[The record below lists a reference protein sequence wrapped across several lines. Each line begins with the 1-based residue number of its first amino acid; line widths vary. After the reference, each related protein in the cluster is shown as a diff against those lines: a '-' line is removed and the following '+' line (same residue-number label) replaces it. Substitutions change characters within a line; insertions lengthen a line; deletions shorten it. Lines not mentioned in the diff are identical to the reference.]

1 MIAGAG
7 SNFSLGFV
15 RTACRNAR
23 GQTVPHLDK
32 FAAALI
38 VVAVVVGFLAPR
50 DRHDVGPP
58 RANPAA
64 AGGVARSAQ
73 AAPSKIA
80 APPRKPPPKKAPFNL
95 AKAAAAARAVSA
107 NELGQVPILMI
118 HRVMAKPQASLDRS
132 TKELYD
138 EFTGMAKQGYV
149 PVTAAEFV
157 KGQINIPAGKH
168 PVVLTFDD
176 GSITHADF
184 DGAGNPKPDTAI
196 AVVQRVAK
204 ENPGFRPVATFFVNR
219 DPFYGGSKPGIETMR
234 WLVRNGFEIANHTT
248 NHKDMRKMSKDEVAK
263 EIGTDEK
270 MIENATGKPATT
282 FAFPFGSLSTAHLD
296 WAQHGTKPVKW
307 DFTGMFLAGWK
318 PSDSPY
324 ASSFDARQ
332 IPRIRDKEK
341 IKEDDCKQY
350 CSTAWLEWLGKNP
363 DKRYTSD
370 GNPATIAFPQD
381 KMIYLYTR
389 YKEWACPY

>member
-1 MIAGAG
+1 M
-7 SNFSLGFV
+7 
-15 RTACRNAR
+15 
-23 GQTVPHLDK
+23 PHLDK
-32 FAAALI
+32 LAAALI
-38 VVAVVVGFLAPR
+38 VIAVVVGFVAPR
-50 DRHDVGPP
+50 DRHGGAEP
-58 RANPAA
+58 RANAPA
-64 AGGVARSAQ
+64 AGG
-73 AAPSKIA
+73 AAVHAGASRTA
-80 APPRKPPPKKAPFNL
+80 AAVPRKQPQKKKAPPFNM
-95 AKAAAAARAVSA
+95 AKAAAAARAAGA
-107 NELGQVPILMI
+107 NELGMVPILMI
-118 HRVMAKPQASLDRS
+118 HRVMAKPQVSLDRS
-132 TKELYD
+132 TKDLYD

-149 PVTAAEFV
+149 PITAAEFV
-157 KGQINIPAGKH
+157 KGQIDIPAGRH

-196 AVVQRVAK
+196 GVIQRVAK

-219 DPFYGGSKPGIETMR
+219 DPFYGGSKPGVETMR

-248 NHKDMRKMSKDEVAK
+248 NHKDMRTMSHEEVAK
-263 EIGTDEK
+263 EIGTDEQ
-270 MIENATGKPATT
+270 MIESATGKPATT
-282 FAFPFGSLSTAHLD
+282 FAFPFGSLSEAHLD
-296 WAQHGTKPVKW
+296 WAQHGTKPVPW
-307 DFTGMFLAGWK
+307 NFTGMFLAGWK
-318 PSDSPY
+318 PADSPY
-324 ASSFDARQ
+324 AGSFDPRQ

-350 CSTAWLEWLGKNP
+350 CSTAWLEWLAKNP

>member
-1 MIAGAG
+1 MIAAAG
-7 SNFSLGFV
+7 SNALLGIAHAAWRNV
-15 RTACRNAR
+15 RGR
-23 GQTVPHLDK
+23 TVPHLDK

-38 VVAVVVGFLAPR
+38 VIAVAVGFLAPR
-50 DRHDVGPP
+50 DRHAE
-58 RANPAA
+58 RA
-64 AGGVARSAQ
+64 AGVEPTAGGGGAHTAQ
-73 AAPSKIA
+73 APAKA
-80 APPRKPPPKKAPFNL
+80 APARRPPKKKAPPFDL
-95 AKAAAAARAVSA
+95 AKAAAAARAVHA
-107 NELGQVPILMI
+107 NELGEVPIFMI
-118 HRVMAKPQASLDRS
+118 HRVMPKPQASLDRS
-132 TKELYD
+132 VKDLYD
-138 EFTGMAKQGYV
+138 EFTGLAKQGYV
-149 PVTAAEFV
+149 PITAAEFV
-157 KGQINIPAGKH
+157 AGQINIPAGRH

-196 AVVQRVAK
+196 GIIERVAR

-219 DPFYGGSKPGIETMR
+219 NPFYGGSKPGAETMR

-248 NHKDMRKMSKDEVAK
+248 NHKDMSRMARDEVAK

-270 MIENATGKPATT
+270 MIEDATGKPATT
-282 FAFPFGSLSTAHLD
+282 FAFPFGSLSQAHLA
-296 WAQHGTKPVKW
+296 WAQSGTSPTRW
-307 DFTGMFLAGWK
+307 NFTGMFLAGWK
-318 PSDSPY
+318 PADSPY
-324 ASSFDARQ
+324 AGSFDPRQ

-350 CSTAWLEWLGKNP
+350 CSTAWLEWLAKNP

>member
-1 MIAGAG
+1 M
-7 SNFSLGFV
+7 
-15 RTACRNAR
+15 
-23 GQTVPHLDK
+23 PHLDK

-38 VVAVVVGFLAPR
+38 VIAVVVGFMAPR
-50 DRHDVGPP
+50 DRHGGGAPG
-58 RANPAA
+58 ANPAA
-64 AGGVARSAQ
+64 GGAARALSSKA
-73 AAPSKIA
+73 AAP
-80 APPRKPPPKKAPFNL
+80 APKKPPKKHGPPFNL

-107 NELGQVPILMI
+107 NELGMVPILMI
-118 HRVMAKPQASLDRS
+118 HRVMAKPQVSLDRS

-138 EFTGMAKQGYV
+138 EFTGMARQGYV

-157 KGQINIPAGKH
+157 KGQINIPAGRH

-184 DGAGNPKPDTAI
+184 DGAGNPKPDTAL
-196 AVVQRVAK
+196 AVIQRVAK

-219 DPFYGGSKPGIETMR
+219 DPFYGGSKPGVETMR
-234 WLVRNGFEIANHTT
+234 WLVRNGYEIANHTT
-248 NHKDMRKMSKDEVAK
+248 NHKDLGKMSKDQVAG
-263 EIGTDEK
+263 EIGSDEK
-270 MIENATGKPATT
+270 MIEDATGKPSTT
-282 FAFPFGSLSTAHLD
+282 FAFPFGSLSQAHLD
-296 WAQHGTKPVKW
+296 WAQHGKKPVAW
-307 DFTGMFLAGWK
+307 NFQGMFLAGWK
-318 PSDSPY
+318 PSESPY
-324 ASSFDARQ
+324 ASSFDPRQ

-350 CSTAWLEWLGKNP
+350 CSTAWLEWLAKNP

-381 KMIYLYTR
+381 KMIYLYSR

>member
-1 MIAGAG
+1 MIGSAGNNAL
-7 SNFSLGFV
+7 LGFAHAV
-15 RTACRNAR
+15 WRNAEGR
-23 GQTVPHLDK
+23 TVPHLDK

-38 VVAVVVGFLAPR
+38 VIAVAIGFLAPR
-50 DRHDVGPP
+50 DRHAARDVASAPG
-58 RANPAA
+58 AV
-64 AGGVARSAQ
+64 GGVAHTTAAK
-73 AAPSKIA
+73 AAP
-80 APPRKPPPKKAPFNL
+80 PPRKPPKKQAPPFNL
-95 AKAAAAARAVSA
+95 AKAAAAARAVHA

-118 HRVMAKPQASLDRS
+118 HRVMAKPQVSLDRS

-138 EFTGMAKQGYV
+138 EFTGLARQGYV

-157 KGQINIPAGKH
+157 RGQINIPAGRH

-184 DGAGNPKPDTAI
+184 DGSGNPKPDTAVGI
-196 AVVQRVAK
+196 IQRVAK

-219 DPFYGGSKPGIETMR
+219 DPFYGGNKPSAETMR
-234 WLVRNGFEIANHTT
+234 WLVLHGFEVANHTT
-248 NHKDMRKMSKDEVAK
+248 NHKDLSKMSKDEVAK

-270 MIENATGKPATT
+270 MIEDATGRPATT
-282 FAFPFGSLSTAHLD
+282 FAFPFGSLSKAHLS
-296 WAQHGTKPVKW
+296 WAQSGKSPTPWH
-307 DFTGMFLAGWK
+307 FTGMFLAGWK
-318 PSDSPY
+318 PADSPY
-324 ASSFDARQ
+324 SSSFDPLQ
-332 IPRIRDKEK
+332 IPRIRDKQK

-350 CSTAWLEWLGKNP
+350 CSTAWLEWLAKNP

-389 YKEWACPY
+389 YKQWACPY

>member
-1 MIAGAG
+1 
-7 SNFSLGFV
+7 
-15 RTACRNAR
+15 
-23 GQTVPHLDK
+23 VPHLDK

-38 VVAVVVGFLAPR
+38 VIAVVVGFLAPR
-50 DRHDVGPP
+50 DRSGESSS

-64 AGGVARSAQ
+64 GGGVAHTGQ
-73 AAPSKIA
+73 A
-80 APPRKPPPKKAPFNL
+80 PKKAAAPAPHRPQKKRVPPFNL
-95 AKAAAAARAVSA
+95 AKAAAVARAVHA

-149 PVTAAEFV
+149 PVTAAEYV
-157 KGQINIPAGKH
+157 AGKINIPGGKH

-184 DGAGNPKPDTAI
+184 DGAGNPKPDTAV
-196 AVVQRVAK
+196 AVIQRVAK

-219 DPFYGGSKPGIETMR
+219 NPFYGGSKPGIETMR

-248 NHKDMRKMSKDEVAK
+248 NHKDLRKMSKAEVTQ
-263 EIGTDEK
+263 EIGSDEK
-270 MIENATGKPATT
+270 MIEDATGKPSTT
-282 FAFPFGSLSTAHLD
+282 FAFPFGSLSQAHLD
-296 WAQHGTKPVKW
+296 WAQHGSGPAKW
-307 DFTGMFLAGWK
+307 SFQGMFLAGWK
-318 PSDSPY
+318 PAESPY
-324 ASSFDARQ
+324 ASSFDPRQ

-350 CSTAWLEWLGKNP
+350 CSTAWLEWLAQNP

-381 KMIYLYTR
+381 KMIYLYNR
-389 YKEWACPY
+389 YREWACPY

>member
-1 MIAGAG
+1 
-7 SNFSLGFV
+7 V
-15 RTACRNAR
+15 REVTQVQTLVRDACMNAR
-23 GQTVPHLDK
+23 GQTVPHFDK

-50 DRHDVGPP
+50 DRHGQS
-58 RANPAA
+58 ASQGNPATV
-64 AGGVARSAQ
+64 GGVARTGQ
-73 AAPSKIA
+73 AAPTKA
-80 APPRKPPPKKAPFNL
+80 AAPRKPPKKHAPPFNM

-118 HRVMAKPQASLDRS
+118 HRVMAKPQDPLDRS

-138 EFTGMAKQGYV
+138 EFTGMARQGYV

-157 KGQINIPAGKH
+157 AGKIDIPAGKH

-184 DGAGNPKPDTAI
+184 DGAGNPKPDTAV
-196 AVVQRVAK
+196 AVIQRVAK

-219 DPFYGGSKPGIETMR
+219 NPFYGGSKPGVETMR

-248 NHKDMRKMSKDEVAK
+248 NHKDMRRMSKAEVDE
-263 EIGTDEK
+263 EIGSDEK
-270 MIENATGKPATT
+270 MIEDAIGKPTTT
-282 FAFPFGSLSTAHLD
+282 FAFPFGAISQLA
-296 WAQHGTKPVKW
+296 WAQHGDKPVKW
-307 DFTGMFLAGWK
+307 NFQGMFLAGWK
-318 PSDSPY
+318 PADSPY
-324 ASSFDARQ
+324 NSAFDPRQ
-332 IPRIRDKEK
+332 IPRIRDKGK
-341 IKEDDCKQY
+341 IKEDDCKRY
-350 CSTAWLEWLGKNP
+350 CSTAWLEWLAQNP

-370 GNPATIAFPQD
+370 GNPATVAFPQD
-381 KMIYLYTR
+381 KMIYLYGR

>member
-1 MIAGAG
+1 MIVSAG
-7 SNFSLGFV
+7 SNASLDFV
-15 RTACRNAR
+15 RNACRDAR

-38 VVAVVVGFLAPR
+38 VIAVVVGFMAPR
-50 DRHDVGPP
+50 DRRDQGAP
-58 RANPAA
+58 RGSAAGMAKSAPAKAA
-64 AGGVARSAQ
+64 AR
-73 AAPSKIA
+73 
-80 APPRKPPPKKAPFNL
+80 PRRPPPKKPPFNL
-95 AKAAAAARAVSA
+95 AKAAAAARAAQA
-107 NELGQVPILMI
+107 NELGEVPVLMI
-118 HRVMAKPQASLDRS
+118 HRVMVKPQVSLDRS
-132 TKELYD
+132 TKDVYE
-138 EFTGMAKQGYV
+138 EFTNLAKQGYV

-157 KGQINIPAGKH
+157 SGRIDIPAGKH

-196 AVVQRVAK
+196 GILQRVAR

-234 WLVRNGFEIANHTT
+234 WLVRNGYEVANHTT
-248 NHKDMRKMSKDEVAK
+248 NHKDLGKMSQAEVAK

-270 MIENATGKPATT
+270 MIEDATGKPSTT
-282 FAFPFGSLSTAHLD
+282 FAFPFGALSHLD
-296 WAQHGTKPVKW
+296 WAQHGTGPVKW
-307 DFTGMFLAGWK
+307 NFTGMFLAGWR
-318 PSDSPY
+318 PAESPF
-324 ASSFDARQ
+324 AGSFDPRQ

-350 CSTAWLEWLGKNP
+350 CSTAWLEWLAKNP

>member
-1 MIAGAG
+1 M
-7 SNFSLGFV
+7 
-15 RTACRNAR
+15 
-23 GQTVPHLDK
+23 PHLDK

-38 VVAVVVGFLAPR
+38 IVAVAIGFLAPR
-50 DRHDVGPP
+50 DRHAERTSGTSPGRV
-58 RANPAA
+58 
-64 AGGVARSAQ
+64 GGVAHTAQ
-73 AAPSKIA
+73 APKA
-80 APPRKPPPKKAPFNL
+80 APPKKPAKKRGPPFNL
-95 AKAAAAARAVSA
+95 AKAQAVARAAHA

-118 HRVMAKPQASLDRS
+118 HRVMAKPQVSLDRS

-138 EFTGMAKQGYV
+138 EFTGLAKQGYV

-196 AVVQRVAK
+196 GVIQRVAK

-219 DPFYGGSKPGIETMR
+219 DPFYGGKKPGVETMR
-234 WLVRNGFEIANHTT
+234 WLVRNGYEIANHTT

-270 MIENATGKPATT
+270 MIEAATGKPATT
-282 FAFPFGSLSTAHLD
+282 FAFPFGSLSEAHLS
-296 WAQHGTKPVKW
+296 WAQSGKSPTKW
-307 DFTGMFLAGWK
+307 NFTGMFLAGWK
-318 PSDSPY
+318 PADSPY
-324 ASSFDARQ
+324 ASSFDPLQ
-332 IPRIRDKEK
+332 IPRIRDKQK
-341 IKEDDCKQY
+341 IKEDDCKRY
-350 CSTAWLEWLGKNP
+350 CSTAWLEWLAQNP

>member
-1 MIAGAG
+1 VEKCEG
-7 SNFSLGFV
+7 
-15 RTACRNAR
+15 R
-23 GQTVPHLDK
+23 TVPHLDK

-38 VVAVVVGFLAPR
+38 VIAVVIGFLAPR
-50 DRHDVGPP
+50 DRHAGHT
-58 RANPAA
+58 AA
-64 AGGVARSAQ
+64 TSPGTVGGVAHTAQ
-73 AAPSKIA
+73 APAKAAP
-80 APPRKPPPKKAPFNL
+80 PPRKPPKKHGPPFNL
-95 AKAAAAARAVSA
+95 AKAAAAARAVHA

-118 HRVMAKPQASLDRS
+118 HRVMTKPQVSLDRS
-132 TKELYD
+132 TKDLYD

-149 PVTAAEFV
+149 PITAAEFV

-184 DGAGNPKPDTAI
+184 DGAGNPKPDTA
-196 AVVQRVAK
+196 VGVMQRVAK

-219 DPFYGGSKPGIETMR
+219 DPFYGGSKPAVETMR

-248 NHKDMRKMSKDEVAK
+248 NHKDMRHMSKEEVAK

-270 MIENATGKPATT
+270 MIEDATGKPATT
-282 FAFPFGSLSTAHLD
+282 FAFPFGSLSEAHLS
-296 WAQHGTKPVKW
+296 WAQSGTSPTRW
-307 DFTGMFLAGWK
+307 NFQGMFLAGWR
-318 PSDSPY
+318 PAESPY
-324 ASSFDARQ
+324 NSSFDPRQ

-350 CSTAWLEWLGKNP
+350 CSMAWLEWLAKNP

-381 KMIYLYTR
+381 KMIYLYPR

>member
-1 MIAGAG
+1 MIGRAG

-58 RANPAA
+58 GANPAA

-73 AAPSKIA
+73 AAPSKAA
-80 APPRKPPPKKAPFNL
+80 APPRKPPPKKPAFNM
-95 AKAAAAARAVSA
+95 AKAAAAAKAVSA

-118 HRVMAKPQASLDRS
+118 HRVMAKPQVSLDRS

-157 KGQINIPAGKH
+157 AGKINIPAGKH

-196 AVVQRVAK
+196 AVIQRVAK

-234 WLVRNGFEIANHTT
+234 WLIRNGFEVANHTT
-248 NHKDMRKMSKDEVAK
+248 NHKDMRKMTKAEVAK

-270 MIENATGKPATT
+270 MIEDATGKPATT

-296 WAQHGTKPVKW
+296 WAQHGSKPVKW